1 MYGNKWIETIAPKQ
15 LCCNEHSKTSL
26 PDTFKHLFPWE
37 RWELQTCTSW
47 ELYPKSPPEAL
58 LKNPQRILC
67 QFLLLSALFQML
79 YKVSQSKYHSC
90 TWSLHTFSWL
100 AKQAISPNLSRSAFN
115 SIWIGK
121 TEIKTKDLGSL
132 WTAIV
137 LHYHISI
144 QGTS

>member
-1 MYGNKWIETIAPKQ
+1 MYGNKWIETIAPKTIMLQ
-15 LCCNEHSKTSL
+15 WTWQNISFYERNENYKAVHHESYTSSL
-26 PDTFKHLFPWE
+26 
-37 RWELQTCTSW
+37 
-47 ELYPKSPPEAL
+47 L
-58 LKNPQRILC
+58 LKNPQLILC

-79 YKVSQSKYHSC
+79 YKVNQSKYHSC

-100 AKQAISPNLSRSAFN
+100 AKQAISPNLSRSTLN

-132 WTAIV
+132 WMAIV